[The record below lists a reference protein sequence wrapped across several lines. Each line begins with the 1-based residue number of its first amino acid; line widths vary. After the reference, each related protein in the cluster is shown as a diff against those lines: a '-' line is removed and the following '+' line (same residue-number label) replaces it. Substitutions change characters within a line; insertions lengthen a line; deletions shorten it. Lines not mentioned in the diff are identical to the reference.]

1 MAVSKEA
8 EALTDKKE
16 DTDWSK
22 VPFWTSQRF
31 ITAIVTFWGFAVL
44 YLQRVNLSIAMVCMV
59 KAPSL
64 GNFNSSNITFLNET
78 YDNQT
83 AFTTTPKSL
92 GYCDSLELKA
102 AAADA
107 TGEFEWDKELQGLLL
122 GSFFWGYL
130 VLQVPGGMLSERY
143 GPRRVVMYTMMPAA
157 ILGLLSPISARGS
170 PWLFLIIRVLIGVG
184 ESALYPAAQALF
196 ARWSPPSERSRL
208 VGVSLSGGQ
217 FGNALIFP
225 IGGLLCSSLGW
236 DSVFYVMGAIGFVWC
251 LLWFFLVYD
260 SPSLSRR
267 ITPLERGYIQHHVLF
282 KDGQKPQPVPWRAI
296 FKSLPFWSILIGH
309 TCGNYGLYMLL
320 TQIPTYMKEV
330 LKFDL
335 KTNGAFSMLP
345 YLSMWLFIT
354 IAGVLADVFI
364 TRNIFSRVTTRKIMS
379 SIGLFGPAICLV
391 GLTFMDCT
399 QQMGAVVLLCGT
411 VGLSG
416 VAFAGYMVN
425 HGDIAPQFAGTL
437 FGITNVAA
445 TIPGII
451 APYVVGAVT
460 KNKTRE
466 EWQIAFF
473 IAAAIYVFGGLFYA
487 LFAKTTLESWAKAPP
502 QKPSDGETSESQR
515 MIEMKKSPNSV

>member
-1 MAVSKEA
+1 MAISKEA
-8 EALTDKKE
+8 EALTDKKD

-31 ITAIVTFWGFAVL
+31 LTAIVTFWGFAVL
-44 YLQRVNLSIAMVCMV
+44 YLQRVNLSIAMVCMI
-59 KAPSL
+59 KSPYIGNTTS
-64 GNFNSSNITFLNET
+64 GNFTYLNET
-78 YDNQT
+78 LDNLT
-83 AFTTTPKSL
+83 LTTTLKPLS
-92 GYCDSLELKA
+92 YCDSLELKQA
-102 AAADA
+102 AAADD

-130 VLQVPGGMLSERY
+130 VLQIPGGILSERY

-157 ILGLLSPISARGS
+157 VLGLLSPISARAS
-170 PWLFLIIRVLIGVG
+170 PWLFLVVRVLIGVG

-196 ARWSPPSERSRL
+196 ARWSPPSERTRL

-217 FGNALIFP
+217 FGNALMFP
-225 IGGLLCSSLGW
+225 MGGLLCSSLGW

-251 LLWFFLVYD
+251 LVWFFLVYD

-267 ITPLERGYIQHHVLF
+267 ISPLERGYIQHHVLF
-282 KDGQKPQPVPWRAI
+282 RDGVKPPPIPWLAI

-330 LKFDL
+330 MKFDL

-345 YLSMWLFIT
+345 YLCMWLFIS
-354 IAGVLADVFI
+354 IAGVTADLFI

-379 SIGLFGPAICLV
+379 SVGLFGPAICMV

-399 QQMGAVVLLCGT
+399 QQVGAVVLLCGT

-445 TIPGII
+445 TIPGIF
-451 APYVVGAVT
+451 APYIVGAVT

-487 LFAKTTLESWAKAPP
+487 LFAKTSLESWAKPP
-502 QKPSDGETSESQR
+502 TPKQADGSESQN
-515 MIEMKKSPNSV
+515 MIEMNKGSNSV

>member
-1 MAVSKEA
+1 MAHEGESQVLKEN
-8 EALTDKKE
+8 KE

-31 ITAIVTFWGFAVL
+31 LTAIVTFWGFAVL
-44 YLQRVNLSIAMVCMV
+44 YLQRVNLSIAMVCMI
-59 KAPSL
+59 KTENKTL
-64 GNFNSSNITFLNET
+64 DGNFSFLSNESANII
-78 YDNQT
+78 
-83 AFTTTPKSL
+83 TTPSPVI
-92 GYCDSLELKA
+92 GDSNYCDSLGLKSTT
-102 AAADA
+102 DN
-107 TGEFEWDKELQGLLL
+107 TGEFTWSKELQGLLL

-157 ILGLLSPISARGS
+157 VLGLISPVSARVS
-170 PWLFLIIRVLIGVG
+170 PYFFLVIRVLIGVG

-251 LLWFFLVYD
+251 ILWYVLVYD

-267 ITPLERGYIQHHVLF
+267 ISSAERGYIQHHVLF
-282 KDGQKPQPVPWRAI
+282 RDGQKPQPMPWKSI
-296 FKSLPFWSILIGH
+296 FKSLPFWAILVGH

-335 KTNGAFSMLP
+335 KSNGAFSMLP

-354 IAGVLADVFI
+354 IAGVTSDLLI
-364 TRNIFSRVTTRKIMS
+364 TRNILSRVATRKVMS
-379 SIGLFGPAICLV
+379 AIGLFGPAICLV
-391 GLTFMDCT
+391 GVTFMDCT
-399 QQMGAVVLLCGT
+399 QQIGAVVLLCGT

-445 TIPGII
+445 TIPGIL
-451 APYVVGAVT
+451 APYIVGAIT
-460 KNKTRE
+460 TNKTRE

-473 IAAAIYVFGGLFYA
+473 IAAAIYVFGGIFYVV
-487 LFAKTTLESWAKAPP
+487 FAKTTLEKWAKSPP
-502 QKPSDGETSESQR
+502 TKEQDADLQESHH
-515 MIEMKKSPNSV
+515 MIDIGNKI